1 MSSSGD
7 HKQLS
12 TWGPLTR
19 PFFRTLWI
27 ANVVSL
33 VGAWMHDVGVSWLM
47 TTLTPSPFMIAMV
60 QTAMMLPFFLLA
72 LPAGALADILDRRRL
87 LLIAQAWML
96 LAALALGII
105 TVAGLTTPVM
115 LLIFTFLLSLG
126 AALNNPAWQAVIPEL
141 VHRDELPAAVTLGSV
156 SFNIAR
162 ILGPALGGLVVA
174 IMGPGGTFLLNAAS
188 FSGVLATLA
197 RWKRVPHES
206 ALPAERLM
214 GAMRTGVRYVRNS
227 PKIQATLVHI
237 AIFSFFSSALWAF
250 LPMVARTYVGLTAL
264 GYGCLLGFFGAG
276 GILGAA
282 VLPRLRRMLPLN
294 VLAAVMTFCF
304 ALLVLALSS
313 VRHFFILAPAMC
325 LGGVGWMVLLST
337 LTMSVQ
343 AVTPSWVRGRVIS
356 VFMLIFFGGF
366 SGGSALWGSV
376 AVWTGIP
383 RALVIAAGC
392 LIMGSIVSWPFK
404 LPEGEDLDL
413 RPSDAWTTTTPV
425 AEGMEL
431 EEKPILIVVEYTVS
445 SENAE
450 AFTEAIGDLKGIRL
464 RDGAIRWNLF
474 HDVSDPSLYV
484 ESFIVES
491 WVEHLRQHERLT
503 VSDRAILDRVRA
515 FHDANGSVNVRHFVL
530 EPVTAGRKKPR

>member
-1 MSSSGD
+1 MASD
-7 HKQLS
+7 EKKHLP
-12 TWGPLTR
+12 TWSPLAK

-47 TTLTPSPFMIAMV
+47 TTLTPSPFMVAMV

-87 LLIAQAWML
+87 LLIAQGWML

-105 TVAGLTTPVM
+105 TVSGHTTPVI

-126 AALNNPAWQAVIPEL
+126 AGLNNPAWQAIIPEL

-188 FSGVLATLA
+188 FSGVLAVLA
-197 RWKRVPHES
+197 RWRRTPHES

-214 GAMRTGVRYVRNS
+214 GAMRVGVRYVRNS
-227 PKIQATLVHI
+227 PKIQSALVHVGV
-237 AIFSFFSSALWAF
+237 FSFFSSALWAF
-250 LPMVARTYVGLTAL
+250 LPIVARTYVGLTAL

-282 VLPRLRRMLPLN
+282 LLPRLRRATSMN
-294 VLAAVMTFCF
+294 ILAAGTTFSF
-304 ALLVLALSS
+304 ALLVLVLSY
-313 VRHFFILAPAMC
+313 VREFFVLAPAMC
-325 LGGVGWMVLLST
+325 LGGMGWMVLLSV
-337 LTMSVQ
+337 LTMAVQ
-343 AVTPSWVRGRVIS
+343 AVTPSWVRGRVMS
-356 VFMLIFFGGF
+356 VFMLIFFGCF
-366 SGGSALWGSV
+366 SGGSVLWGSV

-383 RALVIAAGC
+383 LALIIAAGC
-392 LIMGSIVSWPFK
+392 LIVGGLATWPFK
-404 LPEGEDLDL
+404 LSEDEGIDL
-413 RPSDAWTTTTPV
+413 RPSDAWTTTTAI

-431 EEKPILIVVEYTVS
+431 EEKPILIVVEYTVGP
-445 SENAE
+445 ENAG
-450 AFTEAIGDLKGIRL
+450 AFTKAIRDLKGIRL

-474 HDVSDPSLYV
+474 HDVSDPSCYV

-491 WVEHLRQHERLT
+491 WVEHMRQHERLT

-515 FHDANGSVNVRHFVL
+515 FHGGNETVNVRHFVL
-530 EPVTAGRKKPR
+530 EPVSIRKKGWR